1 MNHDDEPLD
10 DRLEEPGDHD
20 PQLDE
25 LLSAYV
31 DGELTGPELAKVELH
46 LQQDTNASEWVAEVQ
61 QLSRLMQSLPRQSP
75 GPELRSQVLRQ
86 VAQEQAMS
94 TGNSLASPGSSS
106 ASEPPGTLRRWLWPG
121 LAIAAALLLMFLQSN
136 QPEVERRVAGRSEKQ
151 RVRSEEGEM
160 MGEEDE
166 GREMT
171 IGSKPAAQM
180 VPLPTSRELVD
191 SLQLAEDSATL
202 AKGGAKVVARSRP
215 NSPASP
221 ASDSP
226 IGDLSAGSQYSSSK
240 VTKPLSMSRS
250 DNFAKGQSAS
260 ARSTKS
266 DFVVQVIVSDPLL
279 DGESFRTLLTEHGLK
294 PFEGARLSSLP
305 QEHSFEGNKEVLER
319 LETRDRSAP
328 ALPGERVDRIVVE
341 TLPKQFHRLLHAYR
355 GNPTLQGR
363 YHIQETKIQ
372 QKLSIS
378 GNLQET
384 AQIPIRITFELRRP
398 VPGESIQKEM
408 SDRTTE

>member
-31 DGELTGPELAKVELH
+31 DGELTGPELAKVELR

-94 TGNSLASPGSSS
+94 TGNPLASSGSSS

-136 QPEVERRVAGRSEKQ
+136 QPEVERRVAGRSEK
-151 RVRSEEGEM
+151 REAKG
-160 MGEEDE
+160 E
-166 GREMT
+166 GRGMKIE
-171 IGSKPAAQM
+171 SKPAAQM
-180 VPLPTSRELVD
+180 APLPTSEELAD
-191 SLQLAEDSATL
+191 SLQLAEDSAPL
-202 AKGGAKVVARSRP
+202 AKDRVKAMPRNRP
-215 NSPASP
+215 SSPASP
-221 ASDSP
+221 ASDLP
-226 IGDLSAGSQYSSSK
+226 AVSQYSSPN
-240 VTKPLSMSRS
+240 VAKPLSMGRS
-250 DNFAKGQSAS
+250 GHFAKSKSAS

-279 DGESFRTLLTEHGLK
+279 DGGSFRTLLTEHGMK
-294 PFEGARLSSLP
+294 PLEGARLSSLP
-305 QEHSFEGNKEVLER
+305 QEHSREDEKEVLER

-328 ALPGERVDRIVVE
+328 ALPGERVDRVVVE

-363 YHIQETKIQ
+363 YHIQEAKIQ

-384 AQIPIRITFELRRP
+384 AQMPIRITFELRRP
-398 VPGESIQKEM
+398 VPGDSIQKEM